1 MNFNKLVG
9 AVTAAS
15 IAIASVGQS
24 IACTS
29 LLTFDTNGNAY
40 HGRTQE
46 YSQKVPT
53 SVTYFPAG
61 TRVESTTPDGKQG
74 KSFNTQYGM
83 ISIEY
88 AAIANAKMPVI
99 FEGMNDQ
106 GLAFSGNEFN
116 NSSTPPVGN
125 DPSKILSG
133 GDFGSWILGTFKTTG
148 EVKAALLSG
157 DTQFWLPA
165 VPIMGGLRIPFHYA
179 IYDRKG
185 GSIVVE
191 MTDNKVNVYDNPVYA
206 LTNAPAFPWH
216 LENLNN
222 YTFTNV
228 DKNTGQLGKL
238 KLVTPDAGI
247 ALTGLPSTETSQ
259 GRFVKAAFYANYVR
273 KASNPDDAITTLAH
287 IMNNFDRPYDLTVD
301 GAGGVGDGP
310 RSNKTSSEV
319 TYYTV
324 LNDLSRNLFYIR
336 TIDAMNWSVI
346 DLNKL
351 KAANKVKTTITF
363 NVGKPG
369 ADEFS
374 QYYK

>member
-9 AVTAAS
+9 AITATS
-15 IAIASVGQS
+15 IAIASIGQS

-29 LLTFDTNGNAY
+29 LLVFDVNGNAY

-61 TRVESTTPDGKQG
+61 THVESMIPNGKIG
-74 KSFNTQYGM
+74 KTFDTKYGL

-88 AAIANAKMPVI
+88 AAIPNAKMPVI
-99 FEGMNDQ
+99 MDGMNDQ
-106 GLAFSGNEFN
+106 GLAFSANEFN
-116 NSSTPPVGN
+116 DSSTPPVGN
-125 DPSKILSG
+125 DSSKIMSG
-133 GDFGSWILGTFKTTG
+133 GDFGSWILGSFKTTE
-148 EVKAALLSG
+148 EVKAALTSG
-157 DTQFWLPA
+157 SVEFWLPA
-165 VPIMGGLRIPFHYA
+165 VPIMGGLKIPFHYA
-179 IYDRKG
+179 IYDKKG

-191 MTDNKVNVYDNPVYA
+191 MTGNKINVYDNPVYA
-206 LTNAPAFPWH
+206 MTNAPAFPWH

-222 YTFTNV
+222 YTFSNV

-238 KLVTPDAGI
+238 KLSTPDAGI

-259 GRFVKAAFYANYVR
+259 GRFVKAAFYSNYVR
-273 KASNPDDAITTLAH
+273 KGKTPDEAIVTLAH
-287 IMNNFDRPYDLTVD
+287 IMNNFDRPHDLTVD

-351 KAANKVKTTITF
+351 KAVNKVKTTIVF
-363 NVGKPG
+363 NIGKPQ